1 MSHMDRLVSLLTPGQ
16 EKRTLAEG
24 HAFFLVLLGAFSFI
38 VAGYWG
44 MALSAVVPD
53 LIAKTNKFGPA
64 AAGDWCLVSDR
75 HLCSNC
81 LVFWLYCIAL
91 PLGSLRKVVQVSF
104 AVNKALLPK
113 SGSVQR
119 DSTR

>member
-16 EKRTLAEG
+16 EKRTLAEV

-53 LIAKTNKFGPA
+53 LIAKTNKFGLPPLAIGAWFLIGIYA
-64 AAGDWCLVSDR
+64 AIAWYFG
-75 HLCSNC
+75 
-81 LVFWLYCIAL
+81 CIA
-91 PLGSLRKVVQVSF
+91 SRCH
-104 AVNKALLPK
+104 
-113 SGSVQR
+113 SVLYEKWFK
-119 DSTR
+119 